1 MSAPAR
7 LLIWTR
13 IPTHHQSAFFEALRS
28 RGFDL
33 AVHYLQH
40 VDAGRLGLG
49 WNAHPKLPAGE
60 IYAGTS
66 LRALELCPDWRQR
79 VHIIPGYS
87 PPFLLQLVGFLSRRR
102 VPWVH
107 WSEHSWPRPRAH
119 LTFTVKWVY
128 GHLARYRALGALAI
142 GDLARQEFI
151 RWGIPGNRIRFL
163 PYAVPRVVVPVGAEP
178 AEIPLEGP
186 RFVFLGQLCPRKGID
201 LLLLAM
207 RNVLAVYPN
216 ARLELAGKDQPGAV
230 YERMAERLEITH
242 AVRFSGVVEAGR
254 IGSVLQRCDVMILPS
269 RHDGWGVV
277 LNEGA
282 SLGKAL
288 IASDACG
295 AAHHLI
301 APEVNGFRFPA
312 GDRSALASAMLA
324 YCRNPSLARRHGAE
338 SLRIFEDFTPERNAV
353 RLEEALLSLQSP
365 TSIAHANPAKVA

>member
-1 MSAPAR
+1 MAPR

-13 IPTHHQSAFFEALRS
+13 IPTHHQSAFFDALRA
-28 RGFDL
+28 RGVDL
-33 AVHYLQH
+33 VVHYLQH
-40 VDAGRLGLG
+40 VGADRLSLG
-49 WNAHPKLPAGE
+49 WNAHNELPPGE
-60 IYAGTS
+60 FYTGMS
-66 LRALELCPDWRQR
+66 LRALDHCADWRER
-79 VHIIPGYS
+79 IHIIPGYS
-87 PPFLLQLVGFLSRRR
+87 PPFLLHLAGLLSRRR

-107 WSEHSWPRPRAH
+107 WSEHSWPRRRAH
-119 LTFTVKWVY
+119 LTFSIKWVY

-151 RWGIPGNRIRFL
+151 RWGIPPNRIRFL
-163 PYAVPRVVVPVGAEP
+163 PYAVPRVTVPAGAEP
-178 AEIPLEGP
+178 AEVPLESP
-186 RFVFLGQLCPRKGID
+186 HFLFLGQLCPRKGID

-207 RNVLAVYPN
+207 RDVLAAHPN
-216 ARLELAGKDQPGAV
+216 ARLELAGKDQPGGL

-242 AVRFSGVVEAGR
+242 AVRFSGVVEAVNVGR
-254 IGSVLQRCDVMILPS
+254 VLQRCDVLILPS

-288 IASDACG
+288 VASDACG

-301 APEVNGFRFPA
+301 APDINGYRFRA

-338 SLRIFEDFTPERNAV
+338 SLRIFEDFTPERNAA
-353 RLEEALLSLQSP
+353 RLEQALLSLQSA
-365 TSIAHANPAKVA
+365 TTTMNPAKVA

>member
-1 MSAPAR
+1 VSALPR

-28 RGFDL
+28 RGVDL
-33 AVHYLQH
+33 VVHYLHH
-40 VDAGRLGLG
+40 VDASRSSLG
-49 WNAHPKLPAGE
+49 WNAHPELPPGE
-60 IYAGTS
+60 LYTGMS
-66 LRALELCPDWRQR
+66 LRALERCADWRER

-87 PPFLLQLVGFLSRRR
+87 PPFLLQLVGFLSSRR
-102 VPWVH
+102 VPWIH
-107 WSEHSWPRPRAH
+107 WSEHSWPRRRGH
-119 LTFTVKWVY
+119 LTFSVKWLY

-151 RWGIPGNRIRFL
+151 RWGIPPGRIRFL
-163 PYAVPRVVVPVGAEP
+163 PYAVPRVAVPSGPELP
-178 AEIPLEGP
+178 EIPLEAP
-186 RFVFLGQLCPRKGID
+186 RFLFLGQLCPRKGVD
-201 LLLLAM
+201 LLLAAM
-207 RNVLAVYPN
+207 RDVLAAHPN
-216 ARLELAGKDQPGAV
+216 ARLELAGKDQPGGL

-242 AVRFSGVVEAGR
+242 GVRFSGVVDAEN
-254 IGSVLQRCDVMILPS
+254 IGSVLQRCDVLILPS

-277 LNEGA
+277 LNEAA

-301 APEVNGFRFPA
+301 ATEINGYRFPT

-338 SLRIFEDFTPERNAV
+338 SLRMFEDFTPERNAL
-353 RLEEALLSLQSP
+353 RLEEALLSLQSVP
-365 TSIAHANPAKVA
+365 SSTRPAHVA